1 MSNLLKNEWTIFV
14 VALIAS
20 IVTGVLTVAGAN
32 SVLIFLISAAALAML
47 ATVVGHATE
56 QLGNYLGP
64 GPTGVLQASVASMPE
79 LFVSFFA
86 LRAGL
91 VTVVQSAIIGSIL
104 ANTLLIMGLAFLFG
118 GLKNGTQKFG
128 SEKPRAIVIL
138 MVLAVSALVMPTLV
152 DTIHTPAEPHE
163 EALSMVSA
171 FVLLTVFAGSI
182 PFSWKGGPIAE
193 TISAEDM
200 DEQPWP

>member
-91 VTVVQSAIIGSIL
+91 VTVVQSAIVGSIL

-118 GLKNGTQKFG
+118 GLKNGTQRFG
-128 SEKPRAIVIL
+128 SEKPRAMAIL

-152 DTIHTPAEPHE
+152 DTIHTPAGAHE
-163 EALSMVSA
+163 EALSIASA
-171 FVLLTVFAGSI
+171 LVLLMVFIASI
-182 PFSWKGGPIAE
+182 PFSWKGGPIGENVPAAE
-193 TISAEDM
+193 LE
-200 DEQPWP
+200 EKPW